1 MLCKIL
7 LSTILLLGAASLVQA
22 RGNNSGDGEE
32 NAIETILDDTFKWTY
47 TLHTYNEE
55 GADGENFLHGELL
68 MTFPT
73 TNFYST
79 QEFGFCMDLKNNLW
93 DCVKIRT

>member
-1 MLCKIL
+1 MLRKIL
-7 LSTILLLGAASLVQA
+7 LSQSLFLSHTSLVLA

-32 NAIETILDDTFKWTY
+32 NAIETVLDDTFRWKY
-47 TLHTYNEE
+47 TLSTYNEQ
-55 GADGENFLHGELL
+55 GADGQNFLHGEII
-68 MTFPT
+68 MTYPT
-73 TNFYST
+73 YTYYST